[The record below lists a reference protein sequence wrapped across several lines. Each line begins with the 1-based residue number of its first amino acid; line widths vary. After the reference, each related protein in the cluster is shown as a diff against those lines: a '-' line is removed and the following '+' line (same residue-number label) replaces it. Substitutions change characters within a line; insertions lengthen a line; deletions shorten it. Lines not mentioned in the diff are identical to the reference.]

1 MMVMMGS
8 WLKSSLTIIA
18 IAGLVNG
25 IWLSGAAAETDPVN
39 AKQVAKGRS
48 SYLENCAS
56 CHGVKLEG
64 QPDWRSRKPDGKLPA
79 PPHDASG
86 HTWHHPD
93 NILLRII
100 KEGTAAIVG
109 QGYKSDMPGFKDLL
123 SDEEILTA
131 LEFIKSDW
139 PERQRKFQ
147 KRRSQQAREVEK

>member
-1 MMVMMGS
+1 MMGS
-8 WLKSSLTIIA
+8 WFKNCLTIII
-18 IAGLVNG
+18 IASLGNG
-25 IWLSGAAAETDPVN
+25 VWLSVAAAEADPN
-39 AKQVAKGRS
+39 DSKQVALGRS
-48 SYLENCAS
+48 IYQQNCAS

-93 NILLRII
+93 TILLRII

-109 QGYKSDMPGFKDLL
+109 QGYQSDMPGFKELL
-123 SDEEILTA
+123 SDEEILAA
-131 LEFIKSDW
+131 LEFIKSGW

-147 KRRSQQAREVEK
+147 ERSSRLAREAEK

>member
-1 MMVMMGS
+1 MMSG
-8 WLKSSLTIIA
+8 WFKNCLTII
-18 IAGLVNG
+18 IIVNLG
-25 IWLSGAAAETDPVN
+25 YGVWLSVTAADADQNDPGRI
-39 AKQVAKGRS
+39 ALGRS
-48 SYLENCAS
+48 IYQQNCAS

-64 QPDWRSRKPDGKLPA
+64 QPAWRSRKPDGKLPA

-93 NILLRII
+93 NILLGIV
-100 KEGTAAIVG
+100 KEGTAAIIG

-139 PERQRKFQ
+139 PERQRKYQ
-147 KRRSQQAREVEK
+147 ERRSEQAREVEK